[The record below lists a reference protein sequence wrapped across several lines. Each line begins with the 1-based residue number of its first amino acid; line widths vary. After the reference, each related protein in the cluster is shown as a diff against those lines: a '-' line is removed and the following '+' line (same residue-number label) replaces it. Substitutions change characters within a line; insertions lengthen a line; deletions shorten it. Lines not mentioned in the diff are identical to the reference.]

1 MRQRCHAFLAD
12 QGMENRFKLL
22 ASFIICENFFPQK
35 VTIETVFGRKNRFVS
50 KDGTTLLHHARVA
63 METTGRGVT
72 VKESY
77 GGT

>member
-1 MRQRCHAFLAD
+1 MESATLANERMKD
-12 QGMENRFKLL
+12 RLQLL
-22 ASFIICENFFPQK
+22 ACLVISEDFFSQK
-35 VTIETVFGRKNRFVS
+35 VTIQTVFGRKNRLVT
-50 KDGTTLLHHARVA
+50 KDGTTLLYHDRVA